1 MNYTAF
7 PLENQRNEAV
17 RHALANKYM
26 TDGTCGEISFDAPGG
41 RTRIPMFPNHLKHG
55 VHRHTYGRHAPAFR
69 SAPDPALQKDR
80 RRTRIHGIT

>member
-26 TDGTCGEISFDAPGG
+26 TDGTCGEISFGASGG
-41 RTRIPMFPNHLKHG
+41 RTRIPMFPNHLKLMSIATHAADA
-55 VHRHTYGRHAPAFR
+55 RPPSGRLRIPHC
-69 SAPDPALQKDR
+69 
-80 RRTRIHGIT
+80 RRTGAAHASTA